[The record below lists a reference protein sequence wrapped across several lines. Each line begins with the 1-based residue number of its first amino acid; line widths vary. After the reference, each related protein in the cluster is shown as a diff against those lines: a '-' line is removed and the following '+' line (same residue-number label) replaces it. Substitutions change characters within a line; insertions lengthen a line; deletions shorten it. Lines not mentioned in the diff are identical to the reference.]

1 MILINALALSHYY
14 AKKSINTGDTV
25 IDATCGMGRDTLF
38 LANLVGSKGR
48 VYAFDIQKDAVSAT
62 EKLLKA
68 SGIDN
73 ATILCESH
81 SKMKQHVQPGV
92 SCVMFNL
99 GYLPGGDHSVQTNG
113 NTTLAALL
121 QAMDILK
128 TKGIITIVIYQG
140 GDTGFAERDQVLD
153 FCRTIDQD
161 KFTVSQTSFINQKN
175 HPPIFICIEK
185 L

>member
-1 MILINALALSHYY
+1 MILTNALALSHYY
-14 AKKSINTGDTV
+14 AKKTINIGDTV

-38 LANLVGSKGR
+38 LANLVGSKGH
-48 VYAFDIQKDAVSAT
+48 VYAFDIQEEAVSAT
-62 EKLLKA
+62 KKLLKQN
-68 SGIDN
+68 GIDN
-73 ATILCESH
+73 AVILCENH
-81 SKMKQHVQPGV
+81 NKMKLHVRPVV

-113 NTTLAALL
+113 KTTVAALR

-128 TKGIITIVIYQG
+128 KNGIITIVIYQG
-140 GDTGFAERDQVLD
+140 GDTGFSERDQVLD

-161 KFTVSQTSFINQKN
+161 KFTVSKTSFINQKN